1 MKLET
6 EAAGIL
12 ERVRTVLD
20 EPRRRYRELNGA
32 ANLGEYLAGKAA
44 REDEELLTEPILEN
58 LLRRVL
64 GFPLDAFFPQ
74 LGRGG
79 LKPDFTPTDLIA
91 HPFVLDAKSSTQRLD
106 SHEGQIRR
114 YIEQRRLTY
123 GVLFN
128 LREVR
133 VYRRGAKGHDPDLSF
148 QLLPLWRTARGEALP
163 EAELGRL
170 LAFRDAFRHREMDL
184 AARIERIRVARSWSE
199 REAQGEALEV
209 DLDFLVDRLRQ
220 LSRQLAEDAAAQ
232 WEVLSGRLALSP
244 GLERN
249 LLRELEVLALDIAPG
264 TDIDNL
270 PKTIAEYRASQ
281 ELPGRV
287 WRQYLLRVSQL
298 ALTRILLYRSW
309 EDVGFVQ
316 ESLYD
321 GGFGQVYDRV
331 GQSVQTVLREAFAHG
346 RERYR
351 WLYGEDNNYD
361 WYRPGDEA
369 LIDVLYALVPVP
381 LGKLDADVLGGLYE
395 SYVDEIDRDRLGQF
409 YTPRAVVRFMLD
421 RADFKGAEGVF
432 QIEGDARNPRR
443 VLDFA
448 TGSGG
453 FLVEATRRIIEEIP
467 EKDERAVGEGL
478 AAVARGI
485 TGAEIS
491 PFPYYLTEVNLL
503 LQVSRLL
510 GRMRVAGREPEVPVL
525 GVVHADTLDA
535 RRGAG
540 ESLEG
545 LAPGDR
551 HDRAELDEDERF
563 GIVPL
568 DSEKREAFRR
578 MREDDAFDLVI
589 GNPPYVF
596 ESNNKILFD
605 RLRSLPGWRNVY
617 RGKSDYLYYFL
628 QLAAEKVA
636 PGGRMCVIT
645 PAGWM
650 NAGAADWLRA
660 KLAETL
666 RLDEL
671 FLFGSY
677 RLFAPER
684 TRARDRSRAPTP
696 TVESAIL
703 LATKGAAPKGHKLRV
718 VALEDEQAAAAAL
731 SDDRE
736 ARSPQRDKLLA
747 EMGHRADGRAGRR
760 KGIHVHS
767 IRQDELVAERP
778 WPIKHAAR
786 DVAAR
791 VVAHLQQALDSAEAP
806 VERLAERWE
815 IFQGIQT
822 GADAYTARI
831 QRRLP
836 VEVKDRLAATGA
848 TTGDPILELPPGTE
862 HQSPWR
868 DHPEVL
874 ARSPESRALLY
885 GAIDE
890 DDYGSLVWLG
900 RDDDVPEPVVSALER
915 WRQVLATRAEIARNP
930 RRHWWE
936 TAWPRDK
943 AKLRGPKVIALYRT
957 DRGRFALDEE
967 GQWQPSIKT
976 TLVTPTSSDL
986 SVAYLCGLLNSE
998 LLDLWYGVRGKTPR
1012 DIWRNYEPKPMA
1024 EIPCRHVGEIAA
1036 GRADALAEAVAAKV
1050 GQGDNEAAA
1059 ELVADLGRDLSSPSD
1074 AAIAA
1079 AALES
1084 IVRAIASNR
1093 TELLQHRAVVPTL
1106 GRTVKDPWRTGPSS
1120 PDEVAAISELPEH
1133 DVVSVRVDSTLT
1145 ATFETD
1151 GALGRATLTD
1161 GALVFKRARQ
1171 VTARVEGPEERL
1183 AVLLRIV
1190 EARPRMLPGD
1200 LESLRLPRDLNRL
1213 RESIGEREVEVK
1225 ALLDAGRLLV
1235 ETAERLVCRL
1245 YGLSEE
1251 LEDAVIAH
1259 ATERAARSEAPAGD

>member
-1 MKLET
+1 
-6 EAAGIL
+6 
-12 ERVRTVLD
+12 
-20 EPRRRYRELNGA
+20 
-32 ANLGEYLAGKAA
+32 
-44 REDEELLTEPILEN
+44 
-58 LLRRVL
+58 
-64 GFPLDAFFPQ
+64 
-74 LGRGG
+74 
-79 LKPDFTPTDLIA
+79 
-91 HPFVLDAKSSTQRLD
+91 
-106 SHEGQIRR
+106 
-114 YIEQRRLTY
+114 
-123 GVLFN
+123 
-128 LREVR
+128 
-133 VYRRGAKGHDPDLSF
+133 
-148 QLLPLWRTARGEALP
+148 
-163 EAELGRL
+163 
-170 LAFRDAFRHREMDL
+170 
-184 AARIERIRVARSWSE
+184 
-199 REAQGEALEV
+199 
-209 DLDFLVDRLRQ
+209 
-220 LSRQLAEDAAAQ
+220 
-232 WEVLSGRLALSP
+232 
-244 GLERN
+244 
-249 LLRELEVLALDIAPG
+249 
-264 TDIDNL
+264 
-270 PKTIAEYRASQ
+270 
-281 ELPGRV
+281 
-287 WRQYLLRVSQL
+287 
-298 ALTRILLYRSW
+298 
-309 EDVGFVQ
+309 
-316 ESLYD
+316 
-321 GGFGQVYDRV
+321 
-331 GQSVQTVLREAFAHG
+331 
-346 RERYR
+346 
-351 WLYGEDNNYD
+351 
-361 WYRPGDEA
+361 
-369 LIDVLYALVPVP
+369 
-381 LGKLDADVLGGLYE
+381 
-395 SYVDEIDRDRLGQF
+395 
-409 YTPRAVVRFMLD
+409 
-421 RADFKGAEGVF
+421 
-432 QIEGDARNPRR
+432 
-443 VLDFA
+443 
-448 TGSGG
+448 
-453 FLVEATRRIIEEIP
+453 
-467 EKDERAVGEGL
+467 
-478 AAVARGI
+478 
-485 TGAEIS
+485 
-491 PFPYYLTEVNLL
+491 
-503 LQVSRLL
+503 
-510 GRMRVAGREPEVPVL
+510 
-525 GVVHADTLDA
+525 
-535 RRGAG
+535 
-540 ESLEG
+540 
-545 LAPGDR
+545 
-551 HDRAELDEDERF
+551 
-563 GIVPL
+563 
-568 DSEKREAFRR
+568 
-578 MREDDAFDLVI
+578 
-589 GNPPYVF
+589 
-596 ESNNKILFD
+596 
-605 RLRSLPGWRNVY
+605 
-617 RGKSDYLYYFL
+617 
-628 QLAAEKVA
+628 
-636 PGGRMCVIT
+636 
-645 PAGWM
+645 AGWM
-650 NAGAADWLRA
+650 NAGAADWRRA

-718 VALEDEQAAAAAL
+718 VALEDEQAAAAAQ

-736 ARSPQRDKLLA
+736 AHSPQRDALLA

-760 KGIHVHS
+760 RGIHVHS

-836 VEVKDRLAATGA
+836 GEVKDRLAAAGA
-848 TTGDPILELPPGTE
+848 STGDPILELPPGTE
-862 HQSPWR
+862 HQPPWR

-976 TLVTPTSSDL
+976 TLVTPISTEL

-998 LLDLWYGVRGKTPR
+998 LLDLWYGVRGKIPR

-1024 EIPCRHVGEIAA
+1024 EIPYRHVGEIAA

-1074 AAIAA
+1074 AAISAS
-1079 AALES
+1079 ALES

-1106 GRTVKDPWRTGPSS
+1106 GRTVKDPWRAGPSS
-1120 PDEVAAISELPEH
+1120 IDETSAISELPEH
-1133 DVVSVRVDSTLT
+1133 EVVSVRVDPELT